1 MTEFHAKNPARA
13 RPPEDS
19 RLAAAAALRPAGQ
32 EFDLRGSVQRIRRL
46 SQLDTTVFAE
56 LRADTTQTLMAVL
69 VAVGAIML
77 SAVGGWLWLVT
88 EGDGLSTGRIALR
101 EFFLGSVF
109 TLALWFA
116 WVVIARSAMQ
126 ALYGRQVDGGSL
138 LRTMG
143 FAAAPAA
150 MAVVMIIPALS
161 FGLALLSLTAWFMLS
176 TSALAAVT
184 PSATR
189 REVLVANGVGFV
201 LFVMAMSA
209 LADAGGFAAGVFV
222 HGADLSAYI

>member
-1 MTEFHAKNPARA
+1 MTRFSVEPPAPPRSA
-13 RPPEDS
+13 RPG
-19 RLAAAAALRPAGQ
+19 RRFAASLHTGRDQ
-32 EFDLRGSVQRIRRL
+32 TLDLRATLGRLRRL
-46 SQLDTTVFAE
+46 SRLDTTVFPE

-101 EFFLGSVF
+101 EFFLGSVV
-109 TLALWFA
+109 TTALWFA
-116 WVVIARSAMQ
+116 WIVIARSAMQ
-126 ALYGRQVDGGSL
+126 ALYGRQVDGGAL

-143 FAAAPAA
+143 FATAPAA

-184 PSATR
+184 PDATR
-189 REVLVANGVGFV
+189 REVLMANGVGFF
-201 LFVMAMSA
+201 LFVMALSA
-209 LADAGGFAAGVFV
+209 LADAGGFAAGAFV
-222 HGADLSAYI
+222 HGADLSAYV